1 MHAAGSQPH
10 REWNA
15 PVSQHDK
22 SRVLLGHVAGAQGL
36 SGEVKIVSYTAVP
49 ADIAS
54 YGPLQS
60 EDGALTLRIAVLRPG
75 KGGTVIARIEGVS
88 DRTAAERL
96 KGVRLYI
103 PRSRLPA
110 TEADEFYVSDLLGLS
125 AVAPG
130 GGEIGKIV
138 AVQNYGAG
146 DLLEIRLS
154 GTRKTELVPFMAA
167 FVPEIDIA
175 GGRITVVMPSFSD
188 TQSQSAAR
196 QGGHEETG

>member
-1 MHAAGSQPH
+1 M
-10 REWNA
+10 
-15 PVSQHDK
+15 SQHDER
-22 SRVLLGHVAGAQGL
+22 RVLLGHVAGAQGL

-60 EDGALTLRIAVLRPG
+60 EDGALTLCIVAVRPG
-75 KGGTVIARIEGVS
+75 KGSTVIARIEGIC

-96 KGVRLYI
+96 KGLRLHV

-110 TEADEFYVSDLLGLS
+110 AAEDEFYVSDLVGLT

-130 GGEIGKIV
+130 GEEIGKVV

-146 DLLEIRLS
+146 DLLEIRAPDA
-154 GTRKTELVPFMAA
+154 RRTELVPFTVA
-167 FVPEIDIA
+167 FVPNVDIP
-175 GGRITVVMPSFSD
+175 GGRVTIVMPAF
-188 TQSQSAAR
+188 
-196 QGGHEETG
+196 EEGDAE

>member
-1 MHAAGSQPH
+1 MSQADDP
-10 REWNA
+10 RI
-15 PVSQHDK
+15 
-22 SRVLLGHVAGAQGL
+22 LLGHIAGARGL
-36 SGEVKIVSYTAVP
+36 SGEVRIVSYTAVP
-49 ADIAS
+49 ADIAR
-54 YGPLQS
+54 YGTLES
-60 EDGALTLRIAVLRPG
+60 EDGTLALNIVSVKPAKSAEL
-75 KGGTVIARIEGVS
+75 IARIEGVC

-96 KGVRLYI
+96 KGLRLYI

-130 GGEIGKIV
+130 GGEIGKVI

-196 QGGHEETG
+196 QGGRKETG